1 MLLND
6 FLARAHRLYANL
18 PALVDGDVRYT
29 YGELNGRVYRL
40 AAGLQS
46 LGLQHGDHLA
56 ILGHNSHRYMEV
68 YLATSVAGLVLSP
81 LNTRLSPRE
90 TAFILEDAEIKA
102 LLVGREF
109 LPLLAEIRGDLK
121 RLEQVILLDGAD
133 SDGADSDGA
142 DSDGADSDGAGEDP
156 YGGELTGYEE
166 LLSTADP
173 GALKARDWKEDDMV
187 YLCYTGGTTGFP
199 KGVMLSQRNVVA
211 NVNHSIQTT
220 ELNERDVWLHVC
232 PMFHAA
238 DYWSCFAFTGLGA
251 FHVFQGKF
259 DPKLTLELVEK
270 YRVNVLMLVPTM
282 INMVLEL
289 PDAGSHD
296 LSCIRRVMYGA
307 SPMPVERL
315 KLAFQLF
322 GPNLQQ
328 FYGQTETSPFLTAMT
343 MRGTVLEGSEQEV
356 RRLASC
362 GQELLGV
369 EVRVVNG
376 EGNPVQ
382 PGEVGEIAARG
393 PNVMLGYWKR
403 PEETAAT
410 LRGGWV
416 HTGDMATV
424 DEENYIFILDR
435 AKDMII
441 TGGENVFCPEV
452 ENVLYK
458 HPEVVEAAVIGIPDE
473 KWGEIVKG
481 IVVLQQGAIVDES
494 RLIEHCHQW
503 IAGYKCPKSIDFT
516 AALPKSG
523 AGKILKSELRKPYWE
538 GQERAVH

>member
-6 FLARAHRLYANL
+6 YLARANRLYANL
-18 PALVDGDVRYT
+18 PALVDGDVRHT
-29 YGELNGRVYRL
+29 YGELNDRVHRL
-40 AAGLQS
+40 AAGLQG

-56 ILGHNSHRYMEV
+56 ILSHNSHRYMEV
-68 YLATSVAGLVLSP
+68 YLASSLAGLVLSP
-81 LNTRLSPRE
+81 INTRLTARE
-90 TAFILEDAEIKA
+90 AAFILEDAEVKA

-109 LPLLAEIRGDLK
+109 LPLLAEIRGDLNH
-121 RLEQVILLDGAD
+121 LDQVILLDGIEGDRAE
-133 SDGADSDGA
+133 GKGTALEGMEERPQ
-142 DSDGADSDGAGEDP
+142 GEV
-156 YGGELTGYEE
+156 LTGYEE
-166 LLSTADP
+166 MVSSADP
-173 GALKARDWKEDDMV
+173 RALKTRDWREDDMV
-187 YLCYTGGTTGFP
+187 FLCYTGGTTGFP

-211 NVNHSIQTT
+211 NVNHSIQVT

-238 DYWSCFAFTGLGA
+238 DYWSCFAFTGLGS
-251 FHVFQGKF
+251 FHVFQEKF
-259 DPKLTLELVEK
+259 DPRVTLELVEK

-343 MRGTVLEGSEQEV
+343 MRGTVLDGSENEV

-362 GQELLGV
+362 GQELLGL
-369 EVRVVNG
+369 EVRVVDG
-376 EGNPVQ
+376 EGNPIQ
-382 PGEVGEIAARG
+382 PGEVGEITARG

-403 PEETAAT
+403 PEETAST

-441 TGGENVFCPEV
+441 TGGENVYCPEV

-458 HPEVVEAAVIGIPDE
+458 HPEVVEAAIIGIPDE
-473 KWGEIVKG
+473 KWGELVKG
-481 IVVLQQGAIVDES
+481 IVVLQPGAKVDES
-494 RLIEHCHQW
+494 GLIEHCHQW
-503 IAGYKCPKSIDFT
+503 IAGYKSPKSIDIID
-516 AALPKSG
+516 ALPKSG

-538 GQERAVH
+538 GQERAVN